1 MNIEKPTRYV
11 VFGAGAIGGP
21 IAGLL
26 ARAGSRVV
34 CVARSAIA
42 EALSR
47 GITINE
53 GDKQLTV
60 PAECVTAARE
70 ISPESGDLVMI
81 TTKSQATESAVKQLL
96 EVYGENL
103 SIVCL
108 QNGARNEEIAA
119 RSFRTVYAG

>member
-11 VFGAGAIGGP
+11 VFGAGAIGAP

-26 ARAGSRVV
+26 ARAGARVV
-34 CVARSAIA
+34 CVARPAIA

-53 GDKQLTV
+53 GDERLTV
-60 PAECVTAARE
+60 RADCVTAARD

-81 TTKSQATESAVKQLL
+81 TTKSQATESVVKELF
-96 EVYGENL
+96 EVYGDNL
-103 SIVCL
+103 SVVCL
-108 QNGARNEEIAA
+108 RSEEHTSELQSL
-119 RSFRTVYAG
+119 RHLV